1 MRSVYSD
8 DVFPVGW
15 CNKHKYS
22 LSTPKLPFTDCDD
35 YKTMY
40 YASDIDIDFNQ
51 SDNNYLEKYPNFVKG
66 EIFYHYSKKY
76 AFFIFIFIYIFFI
89 NFKKN

>member
-15 CNKHKYS
+15 CSKHKYS
-22 LSTPKLPFTDCDD
+22 LSTPKYPYINNNDFDN
-35 YKTMY
+35 YY
-40 YASDIDIDFNQ
+40 YASDVELKEENLI
-51 SDNNYLEKYPNFVKG
+51 KYPQYFKG

-76 AFFIFIFIYIFFI
+76 
-89 NFKKN
+89 N

>member
-22 LSTPKLPFTDCDD
+22 LSTPKYPYTDNNDFNN
-35 YKTMY
+35 Y
-40 YASDIDIDFNQ
+40 YYTSDLDIDFNESQ
-51 SDNNYLEKYPNFVKG
+51 EENLIKYPQYFKG
-66 EIFYHYSKKY
+66 EIFYHHSKKY
-76 AFFIFIFIYIFFI
+76 
-89 NFKKN
+89 N